1 MSNHKSTSPAPQ
13 RDGGT
18 REDVSDTSMEA
29 VSVKGPRKADDPYA
43 PHDMPVALLEFHSP
57 TLGLVNMPMTA
68 SARYIVW
75 IVGSLVLASIAAMGL
90 FPVNKVVTAT
100 GRLISTEPIAI
111 IQPSAMGR
119 VKTINV
125 SVGQYVRKGQ
135 VMARL
140 DPTLSDADM
149 ENLSAQMLSL
159 QAEVVR
165 LKAQASNQTYH
176 VDMNVPASLQQQ
188 EVFLKMQADYQ
199 AHLQDYDRR
208 IAGMQNDLQ
217 AAKGN
222 VAMYSSKLRV
232 TRAVLDM
239 RQREQKEAVGSRLST
254 LGAQDAVM
262 DTERLLIAAQ
272 QEVGGT
278 QNRLIALQAQR
289 DSYVHSWMVSIYN
302 QLVTDERKLD
312 QLRSQYRKGREAQK
326 DIDLRAPANG
336 IVLTI
341 APISVGSMVS
351 PTMRVMTLEPTDTGM
366 EVEAIMSPQDS
377 AYVREGHHAIIKFAS
392 FPYVQYGGAKGTVRL
407 ISADTFLP
415 PEMVEG
421 NIRAGIDPSALMKSG
436 GAAIFYRVRLK
447 IDKYTLHGQPSFFHP
462 SPGMPITADIDVG
475 KRTILEYLFSRAVP
489 IATDGMKEPS

>member
-1 MSNHKSTSPAPQ
+1 
-13 RDGGT
+13 
-18 REDVSDTSMEA
+18 
-29 VSVKGPRKADDPYA
+29 
-43 PHDMPVALLEFHSP
+43 
-57 TLGLVNMPMTA
+57 
-68 SARYIVW
+68 
-75 IVGSLVLASIAAMGL
+75 
-90 FPVNKVVTAT
+90 
-100 GRLISTEPIAI
+100 
-111 IQPSAMGR
+111 
-119 VKTINV
+119 
-125 SVGQYVRKGQ
+125 
-135 VMARL
+135 
-140 DPTLSDADM
+140 
-149 ENLSAQMLSL
+149 
-159 QAEVVR
+159 
-165 LKAQASNQTYH
+165 
-176 VDMNVPASLQQQ
+176 
-188 EVFLKMQADYQ
+188 
-199 AHLQDYDRR
+199 
-208 IAGMQNDLQ
+208 
-217 AAKGN
+217 
-222 VAMYSSKLRV
+222 
-232 TRAVLDM
+232 
-239 RQREQKEAVGSRLST
+239 
-254 LGAQDAVM
+254 
-262 DTERLLIAAQ
+262 
-272 QEVGGT
+272 GGT

-351 PTMRVMTLEPTDTGM
+351 PTVRVMTLEPTDTGM